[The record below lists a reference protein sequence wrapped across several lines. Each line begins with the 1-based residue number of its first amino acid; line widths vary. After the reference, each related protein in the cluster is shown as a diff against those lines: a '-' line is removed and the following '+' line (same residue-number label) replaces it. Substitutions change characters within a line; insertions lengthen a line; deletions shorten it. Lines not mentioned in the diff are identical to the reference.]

1 MKYPYLLLD
10 ADNTVFDFD
19 AGNRHAFHEVCA
31 RYDIPD
37 TEESFQCYERCNNAM
52 WAAFD
57 RGECTKD
64 FLVVER
70 FRRFLKE
77 MGLDRDAARCNELH
91 LQVLGQNTLLLPHA
105 LEVCRGLSREHRLY
119 IVTNAVAAV
128 QRSRLAGSA
137 IAPYITG
144 AFISEEAGAS
154 KPSAAYFDYV
164 FSRRLKLV
172 VHVGGDDEIVLVPH
186 QLQQVIVHRL
196 GRWRVAVEP
205 DIAAP
210 EGPALLLRGE
220 GVEPVG
226 VHIVKAVLLLKVGE
240 VPFKP
245 LPVIGEA
252 RRRGQPGPGADDHG
266 VAVRQGLPQPV
277 SGTGAG
283 GKFRC
288 PGL

>member
-10 ADNTVFDFD
+10 ADNTLFDFD

-164 FSRRLKLV
+164 FSRIDGITRDNCLLV
-172 VHVGGDDEIVLVPH
+172 GAPCPATSGEPITTASPAAGTTP
-186 QLQQVIVHRL
+186 RARP
-196 GRWRVAVEP
+196 GRRTC
-205 DIAAP
+205 
-210 EGPALLLRGE
+210 GST
-220 GVEPVG
+220 
-226 VHIVKAVLLLKVGE
+226 
-240 VPFKP
+240 
-245 LPVIGEA
+245 A
-252 RRRGQPGPGADDHG
+252 R
-266 VAVRQGLPQPV
+266 
-277 SGTGAG
+277 SGTCGSCTTWCEILY
-283 GKFRC
+283 KE
-288 PGL
+288 